1 MIFLSLKTYKE
12 ATGEQVIKLL
22 SSVKKILQESK
33 IPIIPVAQPTDIY
46 RIKKE
51 LNIEVWAQ
59 HIDPIDP
66 GRNFGWISP
75 YSIKEAGADGVVINH
90 AEHEL
95 EKNQIIETVKKAK
108 QYNLKTLVL
117 TQTIDLALEIENYN
131 PDFIGYEKKDF
142 IETGI
147 SMIESEKENIK
158 FLAEK
163 LKIPLII
170 GAGITN
176 QNDVKNAIS
185 LGAKGVILASAFIKA
200 KNPEEKL
207 KELVTGFKDL

>member
-12 ATGEQVIKLL
+12 ATGNNAVKLL
-22 SSVKKILQESK
+22 SSVKKISRETGIEI
-33 IPIIPVAQPTDIY
+33 IPIVQPTDIY
-46 RIKKE
+46 KIRKE
-51 LNIEVWAQ
+51 LDIEVWAQ

-66 GRNFGWISP
+66 GRHMGWISP
-75 YSIKEAGADGVVINH
+75 YSIKEAGASGVVINH

-95 EKNQIIETVKKAK
+95 DEEKIIETIKKAK
-108 QYNLKTLVL
+108 EYNLKTLVL
-117 TQTIDLALEIENYN
+117 TQTVNLALKIENYS

-142 IETGI
+142 IETGV

-158 FLAEK
+158 LLANK
-163 LKIPLII
+163 LKTPLII

-176 QNDVKNAIS
+176 KEDVEKS
-185 LGAKGVILASAFIKA
+185 LYLGAKGVILSSAFIKA

-207 KELVTGFKDL
+207 RELAMGFLT